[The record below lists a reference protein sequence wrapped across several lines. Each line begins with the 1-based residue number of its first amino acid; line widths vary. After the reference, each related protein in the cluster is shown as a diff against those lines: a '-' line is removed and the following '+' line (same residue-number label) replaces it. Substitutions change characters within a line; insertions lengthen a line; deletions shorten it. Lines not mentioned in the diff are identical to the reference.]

1 MGFQELV
8 QTFGWPI
15 GSAIFAVI
23 CLYFDVIVSGKRYR
37 EVRRER
43 DQLLRLA
50 LSSISSSEQSARMA
64 KRVVDALVRQKDEA
78 DDGDGPTP

>member
-1 MGFQELV
+1 MGFYELV

-15 GSAIFAVI
+15 GSLLFAVA
-23 CLYFDVIVSGKRYR
+23 CLYFEVVVSGKRFR

-50 LSSISSSEQSARMA
+50 LTSTSVGERSARVA
-64 KRVVDALVRQKDEA
+64 ERVVGALVRQRDEA
-78 DDGDGPTP
+78 DDDGPTP